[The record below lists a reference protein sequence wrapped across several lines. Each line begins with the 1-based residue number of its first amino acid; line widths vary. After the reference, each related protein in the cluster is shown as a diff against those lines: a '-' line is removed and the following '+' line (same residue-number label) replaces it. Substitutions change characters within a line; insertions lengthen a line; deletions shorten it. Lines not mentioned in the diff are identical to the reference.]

1 MALKFLLP
9 GMCKQYLRAERLLTL
24 CAHGGT
30 VRLNVWSGL
39 ETPAL
44 GSGPGP
50 MSLFHAAVLQQP
62 WKHRSPHLPP
72 PPPDLCVAGRD
83 TIIECASSSWQ

>member
-50 MSLFHAAVLQQP
+50 MSLFHAAVLQKRARRSTGSP
-62 WKHRSPHLPP
+62 PTSPHLPRT
-72 PPPDLCVAGRD
+72 CVLQGETR
-83 TIIECASSSWQ
+83 